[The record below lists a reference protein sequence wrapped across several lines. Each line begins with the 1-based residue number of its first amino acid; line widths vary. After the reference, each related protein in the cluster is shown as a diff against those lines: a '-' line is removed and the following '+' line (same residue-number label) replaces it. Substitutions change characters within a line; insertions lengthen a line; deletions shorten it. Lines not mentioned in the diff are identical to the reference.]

1 MQVLPMSGKEEP
13 RYKRILL
20 KLSGEALM
28 GGGSYGIDPQVIGD
42 IAGEVRDVHRMGV
55 EVAVV
60 IGGGNIFR
68 GISGASQGMDRSTAD
83 YIGMLATVM
92 NALALQQALEKI
104 GGSTRVLTAIDMKE
118 VAEPYI
124 RRRAIRHLEKGRIVI
139 FAAGTGLPFFTTDTT
154 AALRAVEI
162 GAEVLMKATKV
173 DGVYDTDPEKNPDAI
188 RYSRISFSEVLQKN
202 LKVMDATAISLARD
216 QNMRIVV
223 FNLRKKGNIKR
234 VILGETIGTLVEGF
248 DHAE

>member
-1 MQVLPMSGKEEP
+1 MSQTEHSP
-13 RYKRILL
+13 YQRVLL

-28 GGGSYGIDPQVIGD
+28 GKEAYGIDSQVIET
-42 IAGEVRDVHRMGV
+42 IAEQICEVHRLNV
-55 EVAVV
+55 QIAIV

-68 GISGASQGMDRSTAD
+68 GVSGASRGMDRSTAD
-83 YIGMLATVM
+83 YMGMLATVM
-92 NALALQQALEKI
+92 NALALQQALEKH
-104 GGSTRVLTAIDMKE
+104 GATTRVQSAIDMKE

-162 GAEVLMKATKV
+162 GAELLMKATKV
-173 DGVYDTDPEKNPDAI
+173 DGVYASDPEKDHSAVRFNH
-188 RYSRISFSEVLQKN
+188 ISFTEVLQKN
-202 LKVMDATAISLARD
+202 LKVMDATAVSLARD

-223 FNLRKKGNIKR
+223 FSLKQPGNIKK
-234 VILGETIGTLVEGF
+234 VILGQPVGTLVEGF
-248 DHAE
+248 GHAE

>member
-1 MQVLPMSGKEEP
+1 M
-13 RYKRILL
+13 
-20 KLSGEALM
+20 SGEALL
-28 GGGSYGIDPQVIGD
+28 GSEPYGIDTGILQD
-42 IAGEVRDVHRMGV
+42 IAEEIAEVHHMGV
-55 EVAVV
+55 QVALV

-68 GISGASQGMDRSTAD
+68 GVSAASQGMDRSTAD
-83 YIGMLATVM
+83 YMGMLATVM
-92 NALALQQALEKI
+92 NSLALQQSLEKF
-104 GGSTRVLTAIDMKE
+104 GVATRVQSAIDMKE

-173 DGVYDTDPEKNPDAI
+173 EGVYECDPVSNPQAERFD
-188 RYSRISFSEVLQKN
+188 RISFSQVLSRN

-216 QNMRIVV
+216 QNMRIIV
-223 FNLRKKGNIKR
+223 FCLTKKGNIKR
-234 VILGETIGTLVEGF
+234 VVTGQQLGTVVEETSY
-248 DHAE
+248 A

>member
-1 MQVLPMSGKEEP
+1 MVDMSKP
-13 RYKRILL
+13 LYRRVLL

-28 GGGSYGIDPQVIGD
+28 GKESYGIDSDVIGE
-42 IAGEVRDVHRMGV
+42 IAEEIREVSELGV
-55 EVAVV
+55 QIAVV

-68 GISGASQGMDRSTAD
+68 GVSGASRGMDRSTAD
-83 YIGMLATVM
+83 YMGMLATVM
-92 NALALQQALEKI
+92 NALALQQALEKL
-104 GGSTRVLTAIDMKE
+104 GTVTRVQSAIDMKE

-162 GAEVLMKATKV
+162 GAELLMKATKV
-173 DGVYDTDPEKNPDAI
+173 DGVYGTDPEKDRSAVK
-188 RYSRISFSEVLQKN
+188 YERIGYTEVLQKD

-223 FNLRKKGNIKR
+223 FNLRKRGNIKR
-234 VILGETIGTLVEGF
+234 VIMGKPVGTVVEGSG
-248 DHAE
+248 HVE

>member
-1 MQVLPMSGKEEP
+1 MSQMEKP
-13 RYKRILL
+13 LYRRILL

-28 GGGSYGIDPQVIGD
+28 GQELYGIDSQVLGD
-42 IAGEVRDVHRMGV
+42 IAEEIAQVHRLGV
-55 EVAVV
+55 EVALV

-68 GISGASQGMDRSTAD
+68 GVSGASRGMDRSTAD
-83 YIGMLATVM
+83 YMGMLATVM
-92 NALALQQALEKI
+92 NALALQQALEKQGVI
-104 GGSTRVLTAIDMKE
+104 TRVQSAIDMKE

-162 GAEVLMKATKV
+162 GAQVLMKATKV
-173 DGVYDTDPEKNPDAI
+173 DGVYGSDPEKDPAAR
-188 RYSRISFSEVLQKN
+188 RYERITFNEVLQKN
-202 LKVMDATAISLARD
+202 LRVMDATAISLARD

-223 FNLRKKGNIKR
+223 FSLRDKGNIKK
-234 VILGETIGTLVEGF
+234 VVLGESIGTVVEAF
-248 DHAE
+248 DHVE